1 LASADA
7 RIEPLKTGLSGRT
20 ALLVVLAAIP
30 LAAAAT
36 AVTLLGKAPYDR
48 IIHGYPGQATALTS
62 AMLNGVATAAGALC
76 LAALVRAAF
85 LVARTGR
92 DRMRAGR
99 TGELDVAMWAG
110 IVWFVTA
117 AALVVVDAADG
128 NGVSIADALRPGALA
143 QLFGGNYLP
152 LTWIIVA
159 TIAAAVSVVCFIA
172 SHWVAVLVSA
182 ALSALAL
189 LAPVLV
195 TQVLVG
201 PNHDFG
207 GDASM
212 YGTPAFAVLVGIVV
226 LESVSPRALPA
237 RLRTAIAVSGGFALA
252 ADAVVIPFELAGT
265 GILASPTGVL
275 FLAKDAC
282 LVAILVVT
290 LAGRSWTAGMSRT
303 RLRVASVFAAIALG
317 AVIAMTRIP
326 PPQFFVPTSAAQN
339 FLGYD
344 VTAPPTWL
352 NLAFDGR
359 IGILFL
365 VMAVIAVIT
374 YLAAVRR
381 LRRRGDS
388 WSAGRTA
395 AWILGWV
402 VVVVTTSSGVN
413 RYSGASFS
421 VHMALHMSLNML
433 GPLLLVLGG
442 VTTLLLRATTAH
454 PVGVPAG
461 PHEWLNA
468 LLHSKV
474 LRLTYNPL
482 YVFVVFI
489 GSYYVLYFTPIFDY
503 AMRYHW
509 SHQLMNVH
517 FLVIGYLFYGVVI
530 GVDLPPR
537 PLPHIGKLGLVLA
550 AMPFHA
556 FFGVAV
562 MTSKDI
568 IAKNFYGYLDEPWMH
583 LKADQYL
590 GGGIAWSAGELPL
603 IIVVIALVTQW
614 ARQDAR
620 VAKRTDRHLDAGTDT
635 SFDAY
640 NEMLARI
647 SARKPGPESTP

>member
-1 LASADA
+1 M
-7 RIEPLKTGLSGRT
+7 SGRG

-30 LAAAAT
+30 LAAAVT
-36 AVTLLGKAPYDR
+36 AVTLLGSTPYDR
-48 IIHGYPGQATALTS
+48 IAHAYPGQATAITS
-62 AMLNGVATAAGALC
+62 ALLNGVATAAGALC
-76 LAALVRAAF
+76 LAALIRVAF

-99 TGELDVAMWAG
+99 SGELDVAMWAG
-110 IVWFVTA
+110 IVWFAAA
-117 AALVVVDAADG
+117 AALVVVDAADA
-128 NGVSIADALRPGALA
+128 NGVSIADALRPGSLS
-143 QLFGGNYLP
+143 QLFGGSYLP

-159 TIAAAVSVVCFIA
+159 VIAVAVSVVSFVATHWIA
-172 SHWVAVLVSA
+172 ALVAA
-182 ALSALAL
+182 ALSALGL

-212 YGTPAFAVLVGIVV
+212 YGTPAFAVLIGIVV
-226 LESVSPRALPA
+226 LEFASPRAIPG
-237 RLRTAIAVSGGFALA
+237 RLRAAIAVSGGFALA

-265 GILASPTGVL
+265 SIFATPTGLL
-275 FLAKDAC
+275 FLVKEAC
-282 LVAILVVT
+282 LVAILLVALVS
-290 LAGRSWTAGMSRT
+290 RRPWTAELSRA
-303 RLRVASVFAAIALG
+303 RLGVAAVFAASALG
-317 AVIAMTRIP
+317 AVVAMSRIP
-326 PPQFFVPTSAAQN
+326 PPQFFTRTSIAQN

-352 NLAFDGR
+352 NLAFNGR
-359 IGILFL
+359 VGILFL
-365 VMAVIAVIT
+365 VMAVIAVVT

-381 LRRRGDS
+381 LHRRGDS
-388 WSAGRTA
+388 WSRGRTT

-402 VVVVTTSSGVN
+402 VIVLTTSSGVN

-421 VHMALHMSLNML
+421 VHMALHMLLNML

-442 VTTLLLRATTAH
+442 VMTLLLRATTAH
-454 PVGVPAG
+454 PASVPAG

-489 GSYYVLYFTPIFDY
+489 GSYYALYFTPIFDY

-517 FLVIGYLFYGVVI
+517 FLVVGYLFYGVVI

-537 PLPHIGKLGLVLA
+537 PLPYIGKLGLVLA

-568 IAKNFYGYLDEPWMH
+568 IAKNYYGYLNEPWMH

-647 SARKPGPESTP
+647 AARKPDPERTP

>member
-1 LASADA
+1 M
-7 RIEPLKTGLSGRT
+7 
-20 ALLVVLAAIP
+20 LAAIP
-30 LAAAAT
+30 LAAAIA
-36 AVTLLGKAPYDR
+36 AVTLLGRTPYER
-48 IIHGYPGQATALTS
+48 IVHAYPGQATALTS
-62 AMLNGVATAAGALC
+62 ALLNGIATAAGALC
-76 LAALVRAAF
+76 LAALVRVAF
-85 LVARTGR
+85 LAARTGR

-99 TGELDVAMWAG
+99 SGELDVAMWAG
-110 IVWFVTA
+110 IVWFVAA
-117 AALVVVDAADG
+117 AALVVADAADA

-152 LTWIIVA
+152 LTWAIVA
-159 TIAAAVSVVCFIA
+159 AITAAVSVVSFVATRWI
-172 SHWVAVLVSA
+172 AVLIAA

-212 YGTPAFAVLVGIVV
+212 YGTPTFSVLIGIVV
-226 LESVSPRALPA
+226 LEFASPRAIPA
-237 RLRTAIAVSGGFALA
+237 RLRTAIAVSAGFALA

-265 GILASPTGVL
+265 SIFASPTGLL
-275 FLAKDAC
+275 FLAKEAC
-282 LVAILVVT
+282 VVAILLVT
-290 LAGRSWTAGMSRT
+290 LGSRRPWTAVLSRA
-303 RLRVASVFAAIALG
+303 RLGAAAAFAAIALG
-317 AVIAMTRIP
+317 TVIAMTRIP
-326 PPQFFVPTSAAQN
+326 SPQFFVHTSIAQN

-352 NLAFDGR
+352 NLAFNGR
-359 IGILFL
+359 VGILFL
-365 VMAVIAVIT
+365 VMAVIAVGA

-381 LRRRGDS
+381 LHRRGDA
-388 WSAGRTA
+388 WPRGRTA

-402 VVVVTTSSGVN
+402 VIVLTTSSGLN

-421 VHMALHMSLNML
+421 AHMALHMLLNML

-442 VTTLLLRATTAH
+442 VMTLLLRATTAH
-454 PVGVPAG
+454 RASVPAG

-489 GSYYVLYFTPIFDY
+489 GSYYALYFTPIFDY

-537 PLPHIGKLGLVLA
+537 PLPYIGKLGLVLA

-568 IAKNFYGYLDEPWMH
+568 IAKNYYGYLNEPWMH

-647 SARKPGPESTP
+647 AARKPDPERTP